1 MNDILKQVTIARRRL
16 MALTFMQSLAQAW
29 TILFSVV
36 VVALVIP
43 KLWPLPIESRLWS
56 YGAMATAIG
65 IGILWAIAITVIRRP
80 STIQTATEIDLRVK
94 LQERLSSSLQ
104 LDDVGRKSAIGQA
117 LLQDAQRV
125 ANRIDIRDSFSLKL
139 DKPYFWGLLPV
150 FLCAATFLFP
160 DAMAPP
166 STANTSNAAVL
177 TQIKSSTRELMKL
190 VQKQKEKAEE
200 DGLNEAADFFKQL
213 QNKIEDLQK
222 SDTKDTKKIL
232 SDINQLKESMQKRRD
247 ELGSSESI
255 KKNLANLKSL
265 DKGPAEKMTK
275 AMQEG
280 DFDEASEELQKIM
293 NDLETGNLSAE
304 QKAQLGKQLDQMV
317 AALEQAA
324 KEHEQAKQSLE
335 KQIADAEQAGDIQK
349 VAELRSKL
357 AEKQAQDDSMAEL
370 SKMACEMRA
379 ANDAMKAGDQAA
391 AKEAMEKMKSQLD
404 KMGANAK
411 QLRDLDKLMDGANEC
426 KKCANGQCDGGA
438 GKGGLEPQW
447 KKGMGEGPGGGER
460 PEEETDTKFID
471 SQVRTEMKQ
480 GETIYGGKAGGANR
494 KGVSRDE
501 LNQAILTSEIEDAK
515 ALENIAI
522 PKKQRD
528 HSKEYFDSL
537 REGK

>member
-391 AKEAMEKMKSQLD
+391 AKEAMEKMKSQLE